1 MIRNKKGRK
10 CFNTTF
16 SLICF
21 FFFLTNL
28 DEMRSQWQGRMH
40 VVKNDEENEE
50 KVQRDY
56 PGNGKEMS

>member
-1 MIRNKKGRK
+1 MEIRKEGNVLLQPFLK
-10 CFNTTF
+10 FI
-16 SLICF
+16 S

>member
-1 MIRNKKGRK
+1 MKP
-10 CFNTTF
+10 FLEF
-16 SLICF
+16 VSSS
-21 FFFLTNL
+21 FLTNL
-28 DEMRSQWQGRMH
+28 DEMRSHWQGRMH

>member
-1 MIRNKKGRK
+1 MQ
-10 CFNTTF
+10 
-16 SLICF
+16 
-21 FFFLTNL
+21 FFLNLFLLIFFTNL